1 MKKIDIKFKY
11 APIFNEYWEK
21 YGFTQEDKKNL
32 QNQINN
38 YGKKLPGSILEGTG
52 GAYKFRFAS
61 KKDNQGKSGSYRTIY
76 VAITNDNLYFLAIYA
91 KSEKS
96 NLSKAERNALKAT
109 VKRLRRK

>member
-1 MKKIDIKFKY
+1 
-11 APIFNEYWEK
+11 
-21 YGFTQEDKKNL
+21 KNL